1 MDEEDEITDIYETD
15 DLDMLDKEYDVLET
29 VDNASQKTDIED
41 VILFMKNYEVNKK
54 KYKSSNILS
63 KYEKTRVLC
72 ERAQQLE
79 DGCQPYITNI
89 ERFNTS
95 YAIALEE
102 FNLKKI
108 PFIIR
113 RSTPHSTNFEYWKL
127 KDMIF

>member
-15 DLDMLDKEYDVLET
+15 DLDTTDKEYDVLET
-29 VDNASQKTDIED
+29 VDNMSHKTDIED
-41 VILFMKNYEVNKK
+41 IISFMKDYESNKK
-54 KYKSSNILS
+54 KYKSTNVLS
-63 KYEKTRVLC
+63 KYEKTRILC

-89 ERFNTS
+89 DRFNTS

-102 FNLKKI
+102 FNSKKI

-113 RSTPHSTNFEYWKL
+113 RSTPHSNYFEYWKL